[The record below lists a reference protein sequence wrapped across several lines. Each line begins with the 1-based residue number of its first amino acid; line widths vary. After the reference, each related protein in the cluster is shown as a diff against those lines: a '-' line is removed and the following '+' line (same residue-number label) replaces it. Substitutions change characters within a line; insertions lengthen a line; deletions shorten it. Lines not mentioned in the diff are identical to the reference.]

1 MQAPRPSKK
10 EVQALS
16 PEKARKFLEAVRG
29 DPLEALYLLAIT
41 AGLREGE
48 LLRLRWRDVDL
59 KGEALSVRQ
68 QLTHTREEL
77 SFTKPKRGKTLTVKL
92 TGPAVS
98 VLKLHKASPIRGAS
112 EEG

>member
-1 MQAPRPSKK
+1 VQAPQPSKQ

-16 PEKARKFLEAVRG
+16 PEKARKFQEAFRG
-29 DPLEALYLLAIT
+29 DRLDTLYLLAIN

-48 LLRLRWRDVDL
+48 LLGLRWRDIDL

-68 QLTHTREEL
+68 QLTRTREGL
-77 SFTKPKRGKTLTVKL
+77 SFTKPKRDKTLRVKL

-98 VLKLHKASPIRGAS
+98 VLKRHKASPIQGAS